1 MQVKFLKSLTKLED
15 LPRSEKPQVAF
26 VGRSNVGKSS
36 LINHLCNQKNLARV
50 SAEPGRTR
58 TINLFDVDNK
68 FFLVDLPG
76 YGYAKASKDKR
87 EEFLNMLNDYLG
99 LTEQLKLVFLIIDA
113 RIGATDLDREMLNY
127 LKSNGTPFVLILNK
141 ADKLSN
147 SESANLL
154 RTLEA
159 GYPGVELILHSNI
172 SGKGRNEILK
182 AIQDTM
188 DEKA

>member
-1 MQVKFLKSLTKLED
+1 MQVKFLKSLTRLED
-15 LPRSEKPQVAF
+15 MPRSEKPQIAF

-58 TINLFDVDNK
+58 TINIFDVDNK

-87 EEFLNMLNDYLG
+87 QEFLGMLNDYLG
-99 LTEQLKLVFLIIDA
+99 STEQLKLVFLIIDA
-113 RIGATDLDREMLNY
+113 RIGPTDLDREMLNY

-141 ADKLSN
+141 ADKLSK
-147 SESANLL
+147 SESANLVH
-154 RTLEA
+154 TLEA
-159 GYPGVELILHSNI
+159 AYPNVELILHSNI
-172 SGKGRNEILK
+172 SGQGRNEILE
-182 AIQDTM
+182 AIASDN
-188 DEKA
+188 